1 MGEMDSRMRNAGLVA
16 AGRPLPAGIPVGAL
30 PALVAALPPLTPSE
44 ADAFARDV
52 ALAREEMGEGR
63 PPLG

>member
-1 MGEMDSRMRNAGLVA
+1 MGEIDSSTRNAGLVVG
-16 AGRPLPAGIPVGAL
+16 GRSLPVGLPVGAL
-30 PALVAALPPLTPSE
+30 PALVAALPRLTPSE